1 MKRVTR
7 DILAIDDDEDT
18 IEGLLSEFDLLG
30 YSIEL
35 APTIRAAKHKL
46 RTVDFKV
53 LFVDLRMKLS
63 EAGDVKDDAGL
74 DLIRMLRKG
83 KLGELNQ
90 QTPYVLI
97 SAQEFWIERLES
109 KIETSELERMRSG
122 RMTKFSK
129 GDDLM
134 PLIHKVADVLEAAK
148 AQ

>member
-1 MKRVTR
+1 
-7 DILAIDDDEDT
+7 
-18 IEGLLSEFDLLG
+18 
-30 YSIEL
+30 
-35 APTIRAAKHKL
+35 
-46 RTVDFKV
+46 
-53 LFVDLRMKLS
+53 MKLS

-122 RMTKFSK
+122 RITKFSK